1 MTSARIV
8 LKAVSSLTA
17 LAFFAVCWP
26 GPHGGPQFLWE
37 ILAAGVARED
47 WLSVVLS
54 LVAGGSLV
62 GLMLFP
68 FLASEKMVFRC
79 AVAVTLCPTAMLVYI
94 VTMVAKPA
102 FVFTLSTAIPFF
114 IGAASTAG
122 LAWREKH

>member
-1 MTSARIV
+1 MIPARIV

-37 ILAAGVARED
+37 ILAAGVGRED

-54 LVAGGSLV
+54 IVVGASLV
-62 GLMLFP
+62 GLVLFP
-68 FLASEKMVFRC
+68 FLASDKMVFRY

-94 VTMVAKPA
+94 VAMVAEPA
-102 FVFTLSTAIPFF
+102 FVFTFCTAIPFF
-114 IGAASTAG
+114 LGAVSTAG